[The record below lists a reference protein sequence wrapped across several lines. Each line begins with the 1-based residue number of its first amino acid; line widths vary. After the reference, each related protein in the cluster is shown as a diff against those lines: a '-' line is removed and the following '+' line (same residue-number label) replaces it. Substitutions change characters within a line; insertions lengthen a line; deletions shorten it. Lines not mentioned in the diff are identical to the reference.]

1 MISSRCGGNPER
13 CLETSHFIH
22 LFSCVNTYYQS
33 RSNTLSLYFL
43 PLIQVAIFII
53 CFSTLVVEA
62 SSCPKTVVRMS
73 GIDLPLELRTSPDGL
88 QREPKLDTRMLD
100 S

>member
-1 MISSRCGGNPER
+1 M
-13 CLETSHFIH
+13 H
-22 LFSCVNTYYQS
+22 YQS

-43 PLIQVAIFII
+43 PGIQVATLII
-53 CFSTLVVEA
+53 CFSSLVIGA

-73 GIDLPLELRTSPDGL
+73 GIALPLEVYSSHDGL
-88 QREPKLDTRMLD
+88 QREPKLDTGMLD